1 MMKMNTKMKT
11 TTMTASWLIVVI
23 ILVIGSGCIDSR
35 IKRAASLVN
44 TKTTIESKEFSDA
57 KTTEEKLRIAENHFK
72 TLPPLTQVLDDYMQG
87 KKPVDQGSGK

>member
-1 MMKMNTKMKT
+1 MNTKMKT
-11 TTMTASWLIVVI
+11 TTMAASWLIVVI

-44 TKTTIESKEFSDA
+44 VKTTVEAREFEIA
-57 KTTEEKLRIAENHFK
+57 KTPEEKLKIAETHFK